1 MKFIK
6 NLLPFMGMG
15 ALLLTASCSSEDVPE
30 QPVAGEGVTFT
41 VNLPA
46 ELQSRAAFGSGLD
59 AVN

>member
-41 VNLPA
+41 AP
-46 ELQSRAAFGSGLD
+46 SCRAVPLSA
-59 AVN
+59 AVSTQ